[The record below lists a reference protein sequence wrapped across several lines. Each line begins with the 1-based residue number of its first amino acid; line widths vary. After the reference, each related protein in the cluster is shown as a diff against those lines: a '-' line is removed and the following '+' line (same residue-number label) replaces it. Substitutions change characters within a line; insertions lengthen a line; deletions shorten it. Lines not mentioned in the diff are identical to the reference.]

1 MLGVYSVSN
10 RSLGIRRGQRAPA
23 ICVTKRHGCNQFDR
37 RFFRLAAPFNDGS
50 VRLSVAVF
58 MHADSFPPPEGLQ
71 LMMKKR
77 NAGMTDAS
85 RHRAGALSQPAPLL
99 VMLSAALIAAESQAA
114 LVLPTAI
121 TVSEPAGS
129 NNPMTGAYT
138 DDVFLA
144 SLTFPGVVFS
154 SGASFSAVRD
164 FVVLAGRENINAEWG
179 DADTGTDGDDN
190 PFLKAGL
197 NPADQESTVPSIQ
210 EPALINAFN
219 SLSLSE
225 MSDGEGGLLAFKV
238 LFQAGLMDN
247 DPLSLDTVPELV
259 FFERGMNDSFDI
271 EVIVGGTFDDPLY
284 SGRFSVSS
292 NAFWP
297 SGISVNT
304 TEIDDAQQIGVAGI
318 DLNDFGLGAGAIAY
332 GFRLTVTAG
341 GPDLNGFFLS
351 TDDPA
356 NFLPPLDATP
366 MPLPSSLLLMLA
378 ALGGIATSARR
389 STADPIG

>member
-1 MLGVYSVSN
+1 
-10 RSLGIRRGQRAPA
+10 
-23 ICVTKRHGCNQFDR
+23 
-37 RFFRLAAPFNDGS
+37 
-50 VRLSVAVF
+50 
-58 MHADSFPPPEGLQ
+58 
-71 LMMKKR
+71 MMKKR
-77 NAGMTDAS
+77 NARMTDAS

-129 NNPMTGAYT
+129 NNPANGAYT

-164 FVVLAGRENINAEWG
+164 FVVLEGRQNINAEWG
-179 DADTGTDGDDN
+179 DADDGADGDDN
-190 PFLKAGL
+190 PFIKAGL
-197 NPADQESTVPSIQ
+197 DPADQESIVPSIQ

-225 MSDGEGGLLAFKV
+225 MSDGEGENGALAFKV

-247 DPLSLDTVPELV
+247 DPSSLDAVPELV
-259 FFERGMNDSFDI
+259 FFERDMNDSFDI

-284 SGRFSVSS
+284 SDPFSVNSGD
-292 NAFWP
+292 FWP
-297 SGISVNT
+297 SDISVNT
-304 TEIDDAQQIGVAGI
+304 TEIGDAQEIGVAGI

-366 MPLPSSLLLMLA
+366 MPLPSSLLLMLVG
-378 ALGGIATSARR
+378 LGGIATSGRR
-389 STADPIG
+389 LTAGTLK